1 MHSIR
6 LGMPCTVF
14 IALHE
19 LCLVK
24 MVSLVGYLFRFP
36 ITISFNGI
44 HSFLFFCPGSVIIV
58 HLSKR
63 VLWTAVHFMFL
74 FLILSS
80 CLQHLISYR
89 LMGSSWWRRWTEL
102 SCLVSPLIFTVLV
115 GQFTLM
121 YILKMNMI
129 VISYASNGDGMLK
142 ATNEI
147 GAAEK
152 LLLWTKVAQI
162 RLWLLILL

>member
-1 MHSIR
+1 M
-6 LGMPCTVF
+6 
-14 IALHE
+14 
-19 LCLVK
+19 
-24 MVSLVGYLFRFP
+24 
-36 ITISFNGI
+36 
-44 HSFLFFCPGSVIIV
+44 
-58 HLSKR
+58 
-63 VLWTAVHFMFL
+63 
-74 FLILSS
+74 
-80 CLQHLISYR
+80 
-89 LMGSSWWRRWTEL
+89 

-147 GAAEK
+147 GAAAK
-152 LLLWTKVAQI
+152 SVLWTKVAQI